1 VSPIDC
7 LLFRFQSE
15 DSKEATILEKLQEMV
30 PRTGDDKIA
39 SIVFHGV
46 FGENFQTEDA
56 PSWFNPNE
64 AAQVFYYV
72 NELYRLGLTESDI
85 GIITPYK
92 AQVLL
97 HRCRCM

>member
-1 VSPIDC
+1 
-7 LLFRFQSE
+7 
-15 DSKEATILEKLQEMV
+15 MV

-46 FGENFQTEDA
+46 FGENFQTEDS

-97 HRCRCM
+97 HRCRCV